1 MLSSTA
7 KCSVFYKYRQMFGH
21 PVSMSFWSKITSAL
35 FIFLD
40 IDFSIHAYKLQQS
53 QEQQNIS
60 YDI

>member
-1 MLSSTA
+1 
-7 KCSVFYKYRQMFGH
+7 MFGH